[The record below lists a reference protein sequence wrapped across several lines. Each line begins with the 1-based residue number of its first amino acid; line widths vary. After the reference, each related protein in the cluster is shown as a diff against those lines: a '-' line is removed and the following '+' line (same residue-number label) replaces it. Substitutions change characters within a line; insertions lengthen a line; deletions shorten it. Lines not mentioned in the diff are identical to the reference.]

1 MSGKVW
7 TSRLF
12 DAQLSLLAFG
22 EALSSLKQEHLSSD
36 SLTAVQCPFMEL
48 SASRRYGGFKPC
60 FLRKNQCP
68 TASRS
73 TESSVYMYDHVWFF
87 MLESFFCQGE
97 SEGHDEAW
105 RSRLDM
111 QKWLVFFELPD
122 CSAEDPRDR
131 ASSAEPSRVPASSVR
146 VNLLVPVWIHTLV
159 SGWIFLRHSPQARSR
174 NCPSIPTALH

>member
-12 DAQLSLLAFG
+12 DASVSLYSGKHLARWNKSTCLQTVWRLFN
-22 EALSSLKQEHLSSD
+22 ALSWSYQPAGDMEVSSL
-36 SLTAVQCPFMEL
+36 A
-48 SASRRYGGFKPC
+48 

-73 TESSVYMYDHVWFF
+73 TESSVYMYDHERVF

-111 QKWLVFFELPD
+111 QKWLFFFNSQIVQQRTLGTEHLLRSHHVCPL
-122 CSAEDPRDR
+122 AQWEWTG
-131 ASSAEPSRVPASSVR
+131 ASLDTHSRLR
-146 VNLLVPVWIHTLV
+146 M
-159 SGWIFLRHSPQARSR
+159 IFLRHSPQARSC
-174 NCPSIPTALH
+174 NCPSIPTELL